1 MKIDNDGKEY
11 IIAVETKSNGDDSIE
26 NKAKYKFA
34 KEHFEE
40 LNQQLKEKKVN
51 QHYIFHFVCPD
62 DFPTFFEY
70 LKNDSLI
77 EGKFYGQLEE
87 LLDKD

>member
-1 MKIDNDGKEY
+1 MKLKDSDTDY
-11 IIAVETKSNGDDSIE
+11 IIAVETKSTGDDSEE

-40 LNQQLKEKKVN
+40 LNKQLKEKGVN

-62 DFPTFFEY
+62 DFPTFFNY
-70 LKNDSLI
+70 LRNNTLI

-87 LLDKD
+87 LLDKI